1 MVEQKPKVLLL
12 GAIETAHDDWKALQE
27 HAEVIQPQST
37 DRAVFLKECSSPD
50 FANVVAIYRTFE
62 SISVTGPVDG
72 ELLRALPKTC
82 RFICHNGAGYDQIDV
97 STATELRICVS
108 NTPTAVNDATADIAI
123 FLMLGCLR
131 NLAPGMAA
139 LRKGEW
145 RGKGTALGHD
155 PRGKVLGILGMGG
168 IGRNMA
174 KKARAFGME
183 VRYYNRTKLSPENEE
198 GCEYVDF
205 DKLLGESDVL
215 SLNLPLNASTRH
227 AISEKEFS
235 KMKKGIVLVNTARG
249 AIMDESALVSALA
262 SGQVSSVGLDVFE
275 NEPEIHPDLLANEN
289 VLLVPHM
296 GTWTEETVEKM
307 ERWAIG
313 NVIKAVTE
321 GKLKSIVP
329 EQRDLEKELNGDPR
343 KRQKVE

>member
-1 MVEQKPKVLLL
+1 MRVPLLHSIIL
-12 GAIETAHDDWKALQE
+12 SQSQLANICSPSAHDDWKALQE

-215 SLNLPLNASTRH
+215 SLNLPLNVSCPSSNALHAS
-227 AISEKEFS
+227 S
-235 KMKKGIVLVNTARG
+235 
-249 AIMDESALVSALA
+249 
-262 SGQVSSVGLDVFE
+262 
-275 NEPEIHPDLLANEN
+275 
-289 VLLVPHM
+289 
-296 GTWTEETVEKM
+296 
-307 ERWAIG
+307 
-313 NVIKAVTE
+313 
-321 GKLKSIVP
+321 
-329 EQRDLEKELNGDPR
+329 
-343 KRQKVE
+343 